1 MSQNLVSFCSQEEL
15 ASLPLS
21 CVFEPIF
28 LVGFNELVLDSTY
41 EVLADESRRLC
52 GQGLLVL
59 ASMTVIFVRF
69 LGLGGMA

>member
-1 MSQNLVSFCSQEEL
+1 MSQNLVPFCCTVEL

-28 LVGFNELVLDSTY
+28 PVGFNELVLDCTY
-41 EVLADESRRLC
+41 EVLADESRRLG

>member
-41 EVLADESRRLC
+41 EVFADESRRLC
-52 GQGLLVL
+52 GQGLLIL